1 MGPLLAGI
9 ELGAPLTDEINA
21 RLSELERTS
30 GIHVG
35 VMDRQN
41 ALSYILVS
49 PPEGTCDAFAL
60 EAAWGKPDVD
70 DGEQRQFWL
79 DPETGRRAQLDQFR
93 GRCSL
98 IFEPYLSA
106 DRLIDSIPFTAVGHA
121 SDRLVRQLGSKAKQ
135 DDVFHMVSW
144 DLPPL
149 GASLS
154 TSTSVMASYT
164 GSTII
169 LVSVDA
175 ATDHAMLQAVIEGL
189 TKRFG
194 APVTTHEPTGL
205 DMVRWSKPR
214 IEMMVS
220 RALPGIASFSLVVRK
235 PR

>member
-21 RLSELERTS
+21 RLSELERTT

-35 VMDRQN
+35 VMDRDH
-41 ALSYILVS
+41 ALSYVLVA
-49 PPEGTCDAFAL
+49 PPNGNCDAFAL

-70 DGEQRQFWL
+70 DGEQRRFWL

-106 DRLIDSIPFTAVGHA
+106 EHLIDSIPFPAVGHA
-121 SDRLVRQLGSKAKQ
+121 RDRLVRQLGPRAKL
-135 DDVFHMVSW
+135 DESFHMVSW
-144 DLPPL
+144 ELPPL
-149 GASLS
+149 GASLA
-154 TSTSVMASYT
+154 TSTRGMASYT

-175 ATDHAMLQAVIEGL
+175 ATDQATLQAVIEGL
-189 TKRFG
+189 TRRFG
-194 APVTTHEPTGL
+194 EPVTTREHTNL
-205 DMVRWSKPR
+205 DTIRWSKPR